1 MRVTL
6 QMLEYFI
13 ALAEHRSFTDAASAC
28 FVSQPALSR
37 AIASLEKELGCTIVE
52 RGKTVV
58 LTPAGEVLLSE
69 ARRILLQID
78 GLGER
83 VRAADR
89 VRQTLLLGYTA
100 YGMLNA
106 FRQTNR
112 ELLGALPGEGIRLET
127 VYDATPAI
135 KQRLVSGELDGAILP
150 ENCVWNLPHCRTCVV
165 STLKSKLMIPREH
178 PLFDRESVSMRELT
192 DSKFVFFSREDMPM
206 VFARHVGMCRDAGF
220 SPEIVGYG
228 RKAGDVIDLLHQYGA
243 VSIASCAFDYAE
255 SEELR
260 LVPIRENYTSSLVLA
275 IRGQQVNPEM
285 LRLFGRLERAAG
297 ERREGAAQMM
307 T

>member
-1 MRVTL
+1 MTL

-13 ALAEHRSFTDAASAC
+13 ALAECGSFTDAAGAC

-37 AIASLEKELGCTIVE
+37 AIASLENELGCELVYRDKRKKLTF
-52 RGKTVV
+52 
-58 LTPAGEVLLSE
+58 TPAGDTLLVE
-69 ARRILLQID
+69 ARRILLQIE

-89 VRQTLLLGYTA
+89 ARQTLLLGYTA

-112 ELLGALPGEGIRLET
+112 ALLSWLNDEGVRLET
-127 VYDATPAI
+127 VYDATPTI
-135 KQRLVSGELDGAILP
+135 KKRLLSGELDGAILP
-150 ENCVWNLPHCRTCVV
+150 EDCVWNLPHCRTCVV
-165 STLKSKLMIPREH
+165 STLKSKIMVPREH
-178 PLFDRESVSMRELT
+178 PLFGSESISMRQLAGER
-192 DSKFVFFSREDMPM
+192 FVFFSPADMPM
-206 VFARHVGMCRDAGF
+206 VFARHVGMCRHAGF

-243 VSIASCAFDYAE
+243 ISIANCAFDYVE

-260 LVPIRENYTSSLVLA
+260 LIPIQEDYTSSLVLTA
-275 IRGQQVNPEM
+275 REECANPAM
-285 LRLFGRLERAAG
+285 LRLLARLDQS
-297 ERREGAAQMM
+297 GAVGG
-307 T
+307 

>member
-1 MRVTL
+1 
-6 QMLEYFI
+6 MLEYFI
-13 ALAEHRSFTDAASAC
+13 ALAEHGSFTDAASAC
-28 FVSQPALSR
+28 YVSQPALSR

-52 RGKTVV
+52 RGKTVE
-58 LTPAGEVLLSE
+58 LTAAGEVLLAE
-69 ARRILLQID
+69 ARRILLQIE

-89 VRQTLLLGYTA
+89 VHQTLMLGYTA
-100 YGMLNA
+100 YGLLNA
-106 FRQTNR
+106 FRQANR
-112 ELLGALPGEGIRLET
+112 DALGVLPGEGIRLET

-135 KQRLVSGELDGAILP
+135 KQRLLSGELDGAILP

-165 STLKSKLMIPREH
+165 STLKCKLMIPCEH
-178 PLFDRESVSMRELT
+178 PLFTRESVSMRELA
-192 DSKFVFFSREDMPM
+192 DSRFVFFSREDMPM
-206 VFARHVGMCRDAGF
+206 VFAKHVGMCRDAGF

-260 LVPIRENYTSSLVLA
+260 LVPIREDYSSSLVLA
-275 IRGQQVNPEM
+275 IRDQNVSAGM
-285 LRLFGRLERAAG
+285 LRLFGYLERASV
-297 ERREGAAQMM
+297 GAD
-307 T
+307 